1 MRRLGG
7 LAFGLAGT
15 SEVLYISDIM
25 LSFNHDKSISI
36 SDLVNGELR
45 CLQKVLK
52 YFNGTSSS
60 AFNVLLSFGMLPI
73 NFVLYSKDILVI
85 CYGSVV
91 IYSII
96 ISIFIS
102 IIIHFIFILI
112 PQTSWYYRIIVTAI
126 LRSCTLA

>member
-45 CLQKVLK
+45 CLQKLLK

-73 NFVLYSKDILVI
+73 NFVLYSKDILVM

-102 IIIHFIFILI
+102 IIIHFIFIII
-112 PQTSWYYRIIVTAI
+112 PQTS
-126 LRSCTLA
+126 